1 MTVSLASQAP
11 LMQVIMLAIL
21 DFTLFACFMACK
33 AQALQTGRDLSHLSK
48 LWEDFKQKNAT
59 KLNLLRMT

>member
-1 MTVSLASQAP
+1 
-11 LMQVIMLAIL
+11 MQVIMLAIL